1 MVLTGARMFS
11 EAGDLAG
18 EQSGLEILPG
28 REEA

>member
-1 MVLTGARMFS
+1 MFS